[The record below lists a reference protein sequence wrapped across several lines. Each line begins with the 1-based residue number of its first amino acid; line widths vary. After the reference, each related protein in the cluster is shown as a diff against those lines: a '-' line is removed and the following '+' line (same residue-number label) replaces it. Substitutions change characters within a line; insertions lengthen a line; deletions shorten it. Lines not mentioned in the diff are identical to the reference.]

1 MQSIRLLDWRS
12 PMGKKETKAQRQ
24 ARFSSNQRRR
34 HKYAEDKY
42 KNNDLDRKAD
52 KYLHY
57 FAYHAEGMEVLNF
70 NKTKNDLLKEQL
82 DTFRKLKNR
91 VDKRSVAMSGKDLDS
106 LLGLCA
112 TERDEAVIA
121 EEISRARSATLAS
134 KGFNIEYK
142 STEEAVTA
150 LLNNLADAEKV
161 MDEFCKVNDVISKWN
176 ELLGSSE
183 VYNTVVTEIVKG
195 ERLNGSPGLASQQ
208 GYDKILEMVL
218 SKWGNGEVKKI
229 KEKTKVPTE
238 FIHLKMLVQSLA
250 EVSVDSSG
258 GHTVK
263 HSDSSR
269 RNITSEEDLIQEA
282 ATKMGKYL
290 DALCNNG
297 LEAVTAAGHLQAQ
310 AKLLE
315 KLSDIKTKINKT
327 GTKKY
332 AFSSAFKV
340 DSSMY
345 IGDDEG
351 EDIVGWTKKQFENY
365 VNKTVSKPDVVL
377 EMTKDGVRVRA
388 GVSVKNTLFSAE
400 QPSVNI
406 KTQDETPMLTLLTR
420 QCKFSTAQMEKVYQL
435 LSGIDEDGSSG
446 FDKKWDEVKNYAR
459 YACVLRTIIGYA
471 SSVPI
476 NYYIVL
482 NRQFYSVA
490 DILSNLLLDTSDV
503 QLKGEVDPE
512 YLERSWYTKQN
523 VENWQ
528 EPTKGNPGRWDR
540 KAATLRSYKT
550 RSDTRAGL
558 QAAKVRITIKL
569 SQLGELYKQG
579 RGSILPPAENSG

>member
-1 MQSIRLLDWRS
+1 
-12 PMGKKETKAQRQ
+12 MGKKETKAQRQ
-24 ARFSSNQRRR
+24 ARLLTNQKKR
-34 HKYAEDKY
+34 HKYADSKY
-42 KNNDLDRKAD
+42 ESNDLKRNAD

-57 FAYHAEGMEVLNF
+57 YAYHAEGMEVLNF

-82 DTFRKLKNR
+82 NTFRKLKSR
-91 VDKRSVAMSGKDLDS
+91 VDKRSVAMSGEDLDS
-106 LLGLCA
+106 LLGLYA
-112 TERDEAVIA
+112 TERDEKVIA
-121 EEISRARSATLAS
+121 EEINRARSATLAS
-134 KGFNIEYK
+134 KGFNTKYE

-150 LLNNLADAEKV
+150 LLNRLDNAEAV
-161 MDEFCKVNDVISKWN
+161 MNEFCNANEVIKEWSD
-176 ELLGSSE
+176 LLGSSE
-183 VYNTVVTEIVKG
+183 VYDTVVREIVEEK
-195 ERLNGSPGLASQQ
+195 RLTGSKALASQQ

-218 SKWGNGEVKKI
+218 SKWGDGEVKKI
-229 KEKTKVPTE
+229 KEATKVPTA

-250 EVSVDSSG
+250 EVDASSST

-263 HSDSSR
+263 HSDSTR
-269 RNITSEEDLIQEA
+269 RDVTSEEDLIGEA

-290 DALCNNG
+290 DALCNDG
-297 LEAVTAAGHLQAQ
+297 LEAVTALGYLTLHADV
-310 AKLLE
+310 LE
-315 KLSDIKTKINKT
+315 ELNGIKTKIKQT

-332 AFSSAFKV
+332 AYGSAFKI
-340 DSSMY
+340 DTTTY
-345 IGDDEG
+345 FGNEEG
-351 EDIVGWTKKQFENY
+351 EDITEWSKKQLENY

-377 EMTKDGVRVRA
+377 EMTKNGVRVRA
-388 GVSVKNTLFSAE
+388 GVSVKNTLFSKE
-400 QPSVNI
+400 QSSVNV

-420 QCKFSTAQMEKVYQL
+420 QCKFSSVQMEKVYQL

-471 SSVPI
+471 SNVPI

-490 DILSNLLLDTSDV
+490 DILSNLLLETSDV

-523 VENWQ
+523 VKNW
-528 EPTKGNPGRWDR
+528 EPPTKGNPGKWDR

-550 RSDTRAGL
+550 RGDTRAGL

-579 RGSILPPAENSG
+579 RGSILASPET

>member
-1 MQSIRLLDWRS
+1 
-12 PMGKKETKAQRQ
+12 MGKKETKAQRQ
-24 ARFSSNQRRR
+24 ARFLSNQRRR
-34 HKYAEDKY
+34 HRYAEDKY
-42 KNNDLDRKAD
+42 ENNDLKRNAD

-91 VDKRSVAMSGKDLDS
+91 VDKRSIAMSGEDLDS
-106 LLGLCA
+106 LLGLYA
-112 TERDEAVIA
+112 TKRNEEAIA
-121 EEISRARSATLAS
+121 EEINRARSATLAS
-134 KGFNIEYK
+134 KNFDTKYG
-142 STEEAVTA
+142 STKEAVTA
-150 LLNNLADAEKV
+150 LLNRLDDAEKV
-161 MDEFCKVNDVISKWN
+161 MNEFCNANNVIKEWND
-176 ELLGSSE
+176 LLGSSE
-183 VYNTVVTEIVKG
+183 VYNTVVSEIVQG
-195 ERLNGSPGLASQQ
+195 ERLTGSEALASQQ

-218 SKWGNGEVKKI
+218 SKWGDTEVRKI
-229 KEKTKVPTE
+229 KEATKVPTA

-250 EVSVDSSG
+250 KVDISSSG

-263 HSDSSR
+263 HSDSTR
-269 RNITSEEDLIQEA
+269 RNITSEEDLIEEA

-290 DALCNNG
+290 DALCNDG
-297 LEAVTAAGHLQAQ
+297 LEAVTALGYLTTRTEFL
-310 AKLLE
+310 KEL
-315 KLSDIKTKINKT
+315 DGIKTKVKQT

-332 AFSSAFKV
+332 AYNSAFKI
-340 DSSMY
+340 DASTY
-345 IGDDEG
+345 FGDEEG
-351 EDIVGWTKKQFENY
+351 EDIVGWSKDQLENY

-377 EMTKDGVRVRA
+377 EMTKNGVRVRA

-400 QPSVNI
+400 QPSVNV

-471 SSVPI
+471 SNVPI

-512 YLERSWYTKQN
+512 YLDRSWYTKQN
-523 VENWQ
+523 TDNWQ

-579 RGSILPPAENSG
+579 RGSILAPPA